1 MRFSHRFS
9 ICHASLFLL
18 LAAAFVG
25 CSGGQSGIVTGTIT
39 VDGKPIDGL
48 QVEFVPK
55 KVGTATAIGFTSN
68 GGQYELMYG
77 RGKKMIPAGEYRVT
91 VGVFRESGSEVDR
104 GLKLGK
110 NYTSLEE
117 TELKA
122 TVTGG
127 TNPIDFALKTK

>member
-1 MRFSHRFS
+1 MTV
-9 ICHASLFLL
+9 
-18 LAAAFVG
+18 AFVG
-25 CSGGQSGIVTGTIT
+25 CSAGQSGIVTGTIT
-39 VDGKPIDGL
+39 VDGKPVDGL

-55 KVGTATAIGFTSN
+55 NDGTATAIGFTTN

-77 RGKKMIPAGEYRVT
+77 RGKKLIPAGEYLVT
-91 VGVFRESGSEVDR
+91 VGVFRESGSQVDR
-104 GLKLGK
+104 DLKLGK

-127 TNPIDFALKTK
+127 NNPIDFALKTK